1 MGREEKKGRGE
12 KEGVGRKGAE
22 RRKNAG
28 GGRTPCPSYLTIDVH

>member
-1 MGREEKKGRGE
+1 MGREGKKGRGK

-22 RRKNAG
+22 RRRKNA